1 MTYTEKAPKEVRG
14 LNILEKSTTDKILS
28 TLDASLMYSEHFVHS
43 YPYDWRAH
51 CPVIMLASEQWF
63 LSTETLRQK
72 AEVTCQLHLS
82 CYLFN
87 NLFVAGGTC
96 ES

>member
-1 MTYTEKAPKEVRG
+1 MEYTKNSPAEVQG

-28 TLDASLMYSEHFVHS
+28 TLDADLMYSEPYIHS

-51 CPVIMLASEQWF
+51 CPVIMLASKQWF

-72 AEVTCQLHLS
+72 AEV
-82 CYLFN
+82 
-87 NLFVAGGTC
+87 G
-96 ES
+96 